1 MAIDPAI
8 TLIKRNY
15 SPQNLYTQAT
25 VALLKRSKL
34 TVFAGK
40 SDNWPGVET
49 ARTAFFNCAGV
60 RVPSGIGAVKSTNL
74 GAGKNALIQDGR
86 TARTIV

>member
-1 MAIDPAI
+1 MAICPAI
-8 TLIKRNY
+8 ILIKRIY
-15 SPQNLYTQAT
+15 SPQNIHTQAT

-40 SDNWPGVET
+40 SDNSPGVET

-60 RVPSGIGAVKSTNL
+60 RVPLGIGAVKSTNSR
-74 GAGKNALIQDGR
+74 AGRKTLIQDGR
-86 TARTIV
+86 AARTIV